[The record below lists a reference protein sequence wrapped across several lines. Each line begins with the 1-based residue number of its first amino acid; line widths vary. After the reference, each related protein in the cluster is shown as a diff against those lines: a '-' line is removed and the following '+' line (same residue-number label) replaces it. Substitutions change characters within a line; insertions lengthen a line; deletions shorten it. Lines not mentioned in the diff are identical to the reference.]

1 MTMPQADRRHDPY
14 PFTWEVPVGILTIW
28 LLLAGAG
35 VHFGRA
41 LANLT
46 TGAGW
51 TWPVGRGLFRS
62 LPQVLSG
69 DAAAGLE
76 HVPAATASSTCVI
89 GWILTVELLLAV
101 GLGVGAVIVLRR
113 WGPGR
118 MKGMASPAQAES
130 ILGVTRLR
138 KVSQIIRPD
147 LYPPTIPPTGG
158 HDGYHPRP

>member
-14 PFTWEVPVGILTIW
+14 PFTWEIPVGILTGW
-28 LLLAGAG
+28 LLLAGTG
-35 VHFGRA
+35 IHLGRA

-46 TGAGW
+46 AGAGW
-51 TWPVGRGLFRS
+51 TWPVARGLFRS
-62 LPQVLSG
+62 MPQVISG

-76 HVPAATASSTCVI
+76 SVPVAMASATLVI
-89 GWILTVELLLAV
+89 GWILTVELLLTG
-101 GLGVGAVIVLRR
+101 GLGGGAVMVLRR

-118 MKGMASPAQAES
+118 MKGMASPAEAES

-147 LYPPTIPPTGG
+147 LYPPKIPPTGG